1 MEDEDMWL
9 AANEN
14 IVNDGKILD
23 ERRLVDVGGYD
34 V

>member
-1 MEDEDMWL
+1 MWQV
-9 AANEN
+9 ANAN
-14 IVNDGKILD
+14 IVNEGKILD

>member
-1 MEDEDMWL
+1 MWL
-9 AANEN
+9 AANAN
-14 IVNDGKILD
+14 IVNDGKIFD

>member
-1 MEDEDMWL
+1 MWL

-23 ERRLVDVGGYD
+23 ERRLVDIGGYD

>member
-1 MEDEDMWL
+1 MWL
-9 AANEN
+9 AANAN

-34 V
+34 I

>member
-1 MEDEDMWL
+1 MCQV
-9 AANEN
+9 ANAN

>member
-1 MEDEDMWL
+1 MWL